1 MIALDAKGDAIWI
14 QVPKTK
20 MNKFVGKIEEQKT
33 YLIRNFDVVKEEKG
47 FRPVPCD
54 MFIEFSSGTTMVLAA
69 DVVPP
74 FREHCFR
81 FLKHEDMYPNR
92 GQRILLLDVVGQ
104 LTEHYRTREST
115 STNRNSNHKEITIM
129 LLEGIPVKVVLW
141 GRLPSTLEKIID
153 ASNNRNV
160 VLVIT
165 SVFVS
170 EWNEELK
177 LSSSG
182 ATIIYD
188 RLNLKE
194 RLTFEFI
201 LSFVFLMIITV
212 DNTPKLI
219 EQEKRQVVGP
229 LLIEELKALTSD
241 YANKNKIVAVNCKAN
256 DVLTEWHYDGREKCL
271 CKVESESNKFHCK
284 KCRLTMNHSFKR
296 FKIEL
301 AVSYVSGEAIFVILD
316 KEGKR
321 FFGISAQTLFADAEN
336 DSTVVPSTIAKIQKL
351 ELQFLVILKEYNF
364 KTSAHEFSV
373 LQINDIRSNMTTIHS
388 AIALQPSLSALD
400 KANSSSQSIASSMS
414 SDHEVTDLLTAE
426 PSENPTPN
434 SEVQIDT
441 VRVETICEKARVV
454 LNAGDEN
461 QDPNT
466 AREAATSTKKNYKR
480 KSQDQL
486 L

>member
-1 MIALDAKGDAIWI
+1 
-14 QVPKTK
+14 
-20 MNKFVGKIEEQKT
+20 
-33 YLIRNFDVVKEEKG
+33 
-47 FRPVPCD
+47 
-54 MFIEFSSGTTMVLAA
+54 
-69 DVVPP
+69 
-74 FREHCFR
+74 
-81 FLKHEDMYPNR
+81 
-92 GQRILLLDVVGQ
+92 
-104 LTEHYRTREST
+104 
-115 STNRNSNHKEITIM
+115 M
-129 LLEGIPVKVVLW
+129 LLEGISVKVVLW
-141 GRLPSTLEKIID
+141 GRLPSTLEKIIE

-160 VLVIT
+160 VMVIT

-188 RLNLKE
+188 RLNLNEVNVLKE
-194 RLTFEFI
+194 R
-201 LSFVFLMIITV
+201 TV
-212 DNTPKLI
+212 DTAPKLI
-219 EQEKRQVVGP
+219 EEEKRQVVGP
-229 LLIEELKALTSD
+229 LSIEELKALASD
-241 YANKNKIVAVNCKAN
+241 YANQNKIVAVNCKAN
-256 DVLTEWHYDGREKCL
+256 DVFTEWHYDGCEKCL
-271 CKVESESNKFHCK
+271 CKVESESTKFYCK

-296 FKIEL
+296 FRIEL
-301 AVSYVSGEAIFVILD
+301 VVSDLSGEAIFVILD

-336 DSTVVPSTIAKIQKL
+336 DSNVVPSTIAKIQKL

-373 LQINDIRSNMTTIHS
+373 LQINDLHSNMTTIHS

-414 SDHEVTDLLTAE
+414 SDHEVNELLTVE

-434 SEVQIDT
+434 SEVRIDK
-441 VRVETICEKARVV
+441 VRVESIGEKARVV
-454 LNAGDEN
+454 SDAGDEN

-466 AREAATSTKKNYKR
+466 AREAATSAKKNYKR